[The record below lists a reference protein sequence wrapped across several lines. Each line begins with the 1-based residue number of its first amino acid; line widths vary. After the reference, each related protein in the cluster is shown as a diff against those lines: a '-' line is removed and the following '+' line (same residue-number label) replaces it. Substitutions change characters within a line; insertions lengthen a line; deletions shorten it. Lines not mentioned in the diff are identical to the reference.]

1 MSIFDTKFKTQQQ
14 KKKYKNK
21 NFTQFSCHFISFPFI
36 DPSKSSQ
43 CSSLSD
49 GESFECFGENDHM
62 TSNIDNSTGTIVV
75 DTGVDIDQAPQIH
88 K

>member
-1 MSIFDTKFKTQQQ
+1 MTILSHFLL
-14 KKKYKNK
+14 
-21 NFTQFSCHFISFPFI
+21 FTE
-36 DPSKSSQ
+36 PSKSSQ

-75 DTGVDIDQAPQIH
+75 DTGVDLDQAPQIH
-88 K
+88 KYDTSILHSLIE

>member
-1 MSIFDTKFKTQQQ
+1 MTLFCFELSNASKID
-14 KKKYKNK
+14 
-21 NFTQFSCHFISFPFI
+21 NFNLISFSTE
-36 DPSKSSQ
+36 PSKSSQ

-75 DTGVDIDQAPQIH
+75 DTGVDLDQAPQIH
-88 K
+88 KYDTLILHSLIE